1 VNAQTNKLQHD
12 AWIIHLEYGC
22 SHVLININK
31 THRRILSFNMVYKFG
46 YYNTGAYIM
55 LPIAEAYGTDF
66 IVFFSDEALH
76 LCILY
81 LWKGNDLNMFP

>member
-1 VNAQTNKLQHD
+1 
-12 AWIIHLEYGC
+12 
-22 SHVLININK
+22 
-31 THRRILSFNMVYKFG
+31 MVYKFG